1 MTLAVG
7 VKFRRHGP
15 LNYYDPGEE
24 DLDPGCQVLADTAR
38 GIEIGEVVMTASD
51 IAPEMLPKPVP
62 PIVRRATAEDLAQRQ
77 ERDRRL
83 PEAMRT
89 ARDLVEERKLPL
101 KVARAEISFDGT
113 RILFDLTA
121 ERQTQYQDLARD
133 LATVLRCRV
142 ELRQIGARDEARIQD
157 GYGPCGN
164 RLCCSSWLK
173 EFVPVTI
180 KMAKEQGLPLN
191 PTRLNGMCG
200 KLKCC
205 LQYENEQYVDVKR
218 RLPRPG
224 TQLEVEGQRAVIA
237 EINVIKEQVMVTMT
251 ESGTVVALP
260 AAGLMQEPRPA
271 DEQQPGIRRRP
282 RQRSS
287 GQGPGSS
294 KPPWDGPTAAS

>member
-15 LNYYDPGEE
+15 LNYYDPGTQ
-24 DLDPGCQVLADTAR
+24 DLIPGSQVLADTAR
-38 GIEIGEVVMTASD
+38 GVEIGEVVMAAED
-51 IAPEMLPKPVP
+51 IDPAMLPSPLP
-62 PIVRRATAEDLAQRQ
+62 PILRRTTAEDLAQRR
-77 ERDRRL
+77 ELDGRL
-83 PEAMRT
+83 PEAMRI
-89 ARDLVEERKLPL
+89 ARELVEERKLSV
-101 KVARAEISFDGT
+101 KIARSEISFDGT

-133 LATVLRCRV
+133 LAGRLRCRV
-142 ELRQIGARDEARIQD
+142 ELRQIGARDEAKVQD
-157 GYGPCGN
+157 GYGPCGQ

-205 LQYENEQYVDVKR
+205 LQYENEQYVDLRR

-224 TQLEVEGQRAVIA
+224 SALEVEGAVA
-237 EINVIKEQVMVTMT
+237 TVTEISLVREQVLVTMT

-260 AAGLMQEPRPA
+260 VQQLIQAPAAEEASAR
-271 DEQQPGIRRRP
+271 RRTRRP
-282 RQRSS
+282 RSSS
-287 GQGPGSS
+287 GQEEARAR
-294 KPPWDGPTAAS
+294 D

>member
-1 MTLAVG
+1 
-7 VKFRRHGP
+7 
-15 LNYYDPGEE
+15 
-24 DLDPGCQVLADTAR
+24 
-38 GIEIGEVVMTASD
+38 
-51 IAPEMLPKPVP
+51 
-62 PIVRRATAEDLAQRQ
+62 
-77 ERDRRL
+77 
-83 PEAMRT
+83 
-89 ARDLVEERKLPL
+89 
-101 KVARAEISFDGT
+101 VARAEISFDGT

-133 LATVLRCRV
+133 LATVLKCRV

-205 LQYENEQYVDVKR
+205 LQYENEQYVEVKR

-224 TQLEVEGQRAVIA
+224 VQLEVEGKTAVIT
-237 EINVIKEQVMVTMT
+237 EINVIKEQVLVTMT

-260 AAGLMQEPRPA
+260 AAGLLQEPRGS
-271 DEQQPGIRRRP
+271 EEQPGPRRRS
-282 RQRSS
+282 RQRGS
-287 GQGPGSS
+287 GRGAGSS
-294 KPPWDGPTAAS
+294 APPEGGPSAAS

>member
-1 MTLAVG
+1 MTLVVG

-15 LNYYDPGEE
+15 LNYYDPGAEE
-24 DLDPGCQVLADTAR
+24 LAPGVRIVAEIAR
-38 GIEIGEVVMTASD
+38 GLEIGEVVMAAAELD
-51 IAPEMLPKPVP
+51 PAMLPSPLP
-62 PIVRRATAEDLAQRQ
+62 PILRRASAEDMA
-77 ERDRRL
+77 ERERLDARL
-83 PEAMRT
+83 PEAMRV
-89 ARDLVEERKLPL
+89 ARELVEERDLPL
-101 KVARAEISFDGT
+101 KIARAEISFDGA

-121 ERQTQYQDLARD
+121 ERQTQYQDLAKE
-133 LATVLRCRV
+133 LATTLRCRV

-205 LQYENEQYVDVKR
+205 LQYENEQYVDLKR

-224 TQLEVEGQRAVIA
+224 SQLQLEGGSAVVT
-237 EINVIKEQVMVTMT
+237 EVSLVRDQVLVTMT
-251 ESGTVVALP
+251 ESGTVLAVP
-260 AAGLMQEPRPA
+260 AVNLMQDPRGEEGSGGAP
-271 DEQQPGIRRRP
+271 PRRRGRRSAP
-282 RQRSS
+282 GSAGSTSS
-287 GQGPGSS
+287 G
-294 KPPWDGPTAAS
+294 